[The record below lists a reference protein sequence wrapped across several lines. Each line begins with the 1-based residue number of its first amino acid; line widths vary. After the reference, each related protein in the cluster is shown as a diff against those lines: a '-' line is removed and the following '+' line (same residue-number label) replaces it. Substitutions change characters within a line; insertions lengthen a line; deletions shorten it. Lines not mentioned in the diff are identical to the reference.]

1 MLLVTPFTL
10 TPVTLS
16 KMLLYTVTLI
26 FLIAFDSDGYVV
38 YVSTVAVPATQASLV
53 PFQYFE

>member
-10 TPVTLS
+10 TPVTLL

-38 YVSTVAVPATQASLV
+38 YVSTVAWLATLLV
-53 PFQYFE
+53 MVSQ

>member
-1 MLLVTPFTL
+1 MLVTSFTL

-16 KMLLYTVTLI
+16 KILLYTVTFM

>member
-1 MLLVTPFTL
+1 MLVTSFTL

-16 KMLLYTVTLI
+16 KILYTVTFM

>member
-16 KMLLYTVTLI
+16 KMLLCTVI
-26 FLIAFDSDGYVV
+26 SVFLIASDNDGYVV
-38 YVSTVAVPATQASLV
+38 YVSTVSVPATQASLV